1 MKESKS
7 LTVITARTTGQA
19 NSYLNLTQCKLKTKV
34 VVVVGAK
41 NVVMWSG
48 AGAGEG
54 SDYG

>member
-7 LTVITARTTGQA
+7 LTDITARTTGQA
-19 NSYLNLTQCKLKTKV
+19 NSYLNLTQSKLKTK